1 MKTKVLFAA
10 VAVAFSF
17 AVTSC
22 GNKKL
27 LMPMLP
33 EQTLVALHKQ
43 NRYVTLQRLA
53 ARLIL
58 PFVRKPVAR
67 KLIVRR
73 PLAIAPSVT
82 NLVKRSNSGLV
93 SN

>member
-58 PFVRKPVAR
+58 PFVRKADCPEAACDSA
-67 KLIVRR
+67 KCDK
-73 PLAIAPSVT
+73 PCE
-82 NLVKRSNSGLV
+82 KK
-93 SN
+93 